1 MAQTHMPLNLRLLF
15 ATLLMIAVWA
25 AMAGWFRPSSTPTV
39 EQLLPPQIVADA
51 KQLRDS
57 LQHTT
62 HFALLYFTDTLPMER
77 RQMLLEQ
84 LQELPDSINMLCLSA
99 PTNSSTSTQAQLRLS
114 KCNNA
119 EYTDSGSA
127 HFYHCPSN

>member
-1 MAQTHMPLNLRLLF
+1 F
-15 ATLLMIAVWA
+15 ASLLMLSIWA
-25 AMAGWFRPSSTPTV
+25 AISGWFRPSSTPTV

-51 KQLRDS
+51 KRLRDS
-57 LQHTT
+57 LRNTT
-62 HFALLYFTDTLPMER
+62 HFVLLYFTDALPMER

-84 LQELPDSINMLCLSA
+84 LQELTDSINMLSLSA
-99 PTNSSTSTQAQLRLS
+99 PANSSTSTQAQLRLS

-127 HFYHCPSN
+127 LFDHCPSN